1 MAPIAGPRIT
11 RLTRRPQFLAVA
23 AAARKAV
30 TTSVVVQARRR
41 DDGGAGVD
49 AAGADE
55 VRFGFTATRKLGGA
69 VMRNRARRRIKAAVQ
84 LVGPGHAE
92 PGVDYVFIA
101 RAAVLERPWAKIL
114 TDIEQAIDR
123 ALTPAPRR

>member
-1 MAPIAGPRIT
+1 MAPNAGPRIT

-30 TTSVVVQARRR
+30 AASVVVQARQR
-41 DDGGAGVD
+41 DDD
-49 AAGADE
+49 AAGENE
-55 VRFGFTATRKLGGA
+55 VRIGFTATKKLGGA
-69 VMRNRARRRIKAAVQ
+69 VVRNRARRRIKAAVE
-84 LVGPGHAE
+84 LVAPGHAK

-101 RAAVLERPWAKIL
+101 RAAVLTRPWVKIVA
-114 TDIEQAIDR
+114 DVEQAIDR

>member
-1 MAPIAGPRIT
+1 MAPNAGPRIT

-30 TTSVVVQARRR
+30 ATSVVVQARQR
-41 DDGGAGVD
+41 DDA
-49 AAGADE
+49 AAGENEA
-55 VRFGFTATRKLGGA
+55 RIGFTATKKLGGA
-69 VMRNRARRRIKAAVQ
+69 VVRNRARRRIKAAVQ
-84 LVGPGHAE
+84 LVAPERAK

-101 RAAVLERPWAKIL
+101 RAAVLKRPWAKIL
-114 TDIEQAIDR
+114 ADVEQAIDR

>member
-30 TTSVVVQARRR
+30 ATSVVVQARRR
-41 DDGGAGVD
+41 DEGD
-49 AAGADE
+49 AGADPGD
-55 VRFGFTATRKLGGA
+55 VRVGFTATRKLGGA
-69 VMRNRARRRIKAAVQ
+69 VVRNRARRRIKAAVQ
-84 LVGPGHAE
+84 LVGPRHAE
-92 PGVDYVFIA
+92 AGIDYVFIA
-101 RAAVLERPWAKIL
+101 RAAALKRPWTKL
-114 TDIEQAIDR
+114 LSDIEHAISR

>member
-41 DDGGAGVD
+41 DDESAGT
-49 AAGADE
+49 DE
-55 VRFGFTATRKLGGA
+55 IRFGFTATRKLGGA
-69 VMRNRARRRIKAAVQ
+69 VLRNRARRRIKAAVQ
-84 LVGPGHAE
+84 LIGPAHAK

-101 RAAVLERPWAKIL
+101 RAAVLKRPWAKVL
-114 TDIEQAIDR
+114 VDIEQAIDR
-123 ALTPAPRR
+123 ALTPASRR